1 MCICEML
8 YYNCAWLYMWSLP
21 AVFQTVLLKYH
32 WDTIIV
38 LIEIIYY
45 DYNLYYFTIHSYKV
59 FQFCLLIFVFC
70 IIFYSSMYTTSQKFL
85 SCKVFNVFF
94 KVSSARQSCIYLIQS
109 TAKTRTF

>member
-8 YYNCAWLYMWSLP
+8 YYNWLYMWSSP

-45 DYNLYYFTIHSYKV
+45 NSYYFIIHFYKA
-59 FQFCLLIFVFC
+59 FQFSLWFLCFVLFLQ
-70 IIFYSSMYTTSQKFL
+70 FYVHY
-85 SCKVFNVFF
+85 
-94 KVSSARQSCIYLIQS
+94 QSKDFEL
-109 TAKTRTF
+109 